1 MPQFDP
7 NVFATQLF
15 WLLVTFSALFFG
27 LRKWVLPR
35 VSDVLEARQ
44 KRIDDD
50 LGKAA
55 TLKQEAEEV
64 LAAYDK
70 ARAEAEARAQTLI
83 REAQEAAA
91 AAAAKQHEA
100 LGSKLA
106 AQVSEA
112 EANILKARKEA
123 EASIGSLAGEVVA
136 AATERLIGVKI
147 SSQDAEAAIK
157 ASVQERA

>member
-7 NVFATQLF
+7 NVFATQAF
-15 WLLVTFSALFFG
+15 WLVITFTALFFG

-55 TLKQEAEEV
+55 NLKQEAEEV

-70 ARAEAEARAQTLI
+70 ARTEAEARAQTLI

-112 EANILKARKEA
+112 EANILKARRDA
-123 EASIGSLAGEVVA
+123 EASIASLAGEVVA

-147 SSQDAEAAIK
+147 STQDAEAAIK
-157 ASVQERA
+157 ASVEERA